1 MTVLNAIFYAIITG
15 IIAVGAYNVFLPIM
29 GNVQANSITGE
40 INNLAAALRTG
51 YRTGN
56 LKTAADRKDI
66 SKIYY
71 LLTDWTCNEEDIQ
84 QNNASYTDNDCKTG
98 DRLDGTTGLKAITM
112 HGDNPSGG
120 FIYNTKKD
128 DTCQMVKLKLEQN
141 NRNLFSIDP
150 NSCGTALPNSVKIMM
165 Y

>member
-1 MTVLNAIFYAIITG
+1 MYSCPLWAMSG
-15 IIAVGAYNVFLPIM
+15 P
-29 GNVQANSITGE
+29 NSITGE

-84 QNNASYTDNDCKTG
+84 QNNASYTDNDCKPAT
-98 DRLDGTTGLKAITM
+98 DL
-112 HGDNPSGG
+112 
-120 FIYNTKKD
+120 
-128 DTCQMVKLKLEQN
+128 
-141 NRNLFSIDP
+141 
-150 NSCGTALPNSVKIMM
+150 TAPQD
-165 Y
+165 